1 MNWDQ
6 NWNVCCYLWAPEIYA
21 VLQRL
26 QSLLSPDFFWKNGG
40 SKKLRRTKF
49 DLSGGLSF
57 FLKSHLHCSDQRALR
72 SVCIRETQYF
82 SVLEFHTPFITK
94 RKFINFRCSVLTQT
108 QCSYEPS
115 VHHFSCTLPISLE
128 VMVRSQ
134 RRNLLFSITLKGRWR
149 GGWQIAYSEWS
160 AVSECS
166 QVFPPQPANIS
177 HSPTTQHCSPA
188 FRISVSLWSRETVAW
203 LRGVPQRSTIPVGK
217 PEPTQFLSGNTGC
230 IFLLKCD
237 NHRIQCALRRAY
249 VS

>member
-1 MNWDQ
+1 MLGKISGRYYNPAKTE
-6 NWNVCCYLWAPEIYA
+6 NNNKIKLGAT
-21 VLQRL
+21 
-26 QSLLSPDFFWKNGG
+26 LLSHRHLAF
-40 SKKLRRTKF
+40 L
-49 DLSGGLSF
+49 GL
-57 FLKSHLHCSDQRALR
+57 FLKL
-72 SVCIRETQYF
+72 YW
-82 SVLEFHTPFITK
+82 
-94 RKFINFRCSVLTQT
+94 
-108 QCSYEPS
+108 CSYEPS

-177 HSPTTQHCSPA
+177 HSPTTQHCAPA
-188 FRISVSLWSRETVAW
+188 FSIPVSLWSRETVAW